1 MQLYPAMRAR
11 MGDWDY
17 YIVRMTMREVA
28 REVRLASDLWEDRTL
43 SDAIQRE
50 LDESRVKQQIVNFL
64 SRREDR
70 FFASIVVAAI
80 GGEPSWTPIDT
91 RFGGVFGE
99 LSFQFDPRYYALD
112 GQHRLRAIQELMSD
126 LAGAPPGF
134 DQEEL
139 SVLVVV
145 REDQS
150 VDDAVWLQRYR
161 RLFSSLNRYARPTN
175 LDTNIIMDEDDLFA
189 IVTRRLITDHS
200 FFRSPGP
207 ERDSFRVLTKG
218 KALKT
223 GSSYFTSLQTLYAM
237 NRVLLMPTGLRQRW
251 GGPKELRAFL
261 QFRPDEAEIDS
272 CYDFASRVWNA
283 LLSAIPDLKEGPEQM
298 RSHDLPETDAD
309 GHRDHL
315 LFWPIGQEIVA
326 DIARS
331 LMDELELDH
340 DADTE
345 SMVAALSPLG
355 RVNWDMH
362 SLPWRYLLLVP
373 TSLGEESWRMRS
385 EDRKAAV
392 ETATELLR
400 WIVGLASL
408 DDGDTE
414 VLRLT
419 WRRLLYPEPTDD
431 TRGDAMWSEI
441 LALRETLAGRP
452 DPAT

>member
-1 MQLYPAMRAR
+1 MQIYPAMKAR

-64 SRREDR
+64 SRRDDR

-80 GGEPSWTPIDT
+80 GGEPTWTPIGT
-91 RFGGVFGE
+91 RFGEVFGE
-99 LSFQFDPRYYALD
+99 LSFQVDPRYYALD

-126 LAGAPPGF
+126 LTGAPPRF

-145 REDQS
+145 REDQK

-189 IVTRRLITDHS
+189 IVTRRLITDHD

-207 ERDSFRVLTKG
+207 DRDSFRVLTKG

-223 GSSYFTSLQTLYAM
+223 GASYFTSLQTLYSM
-237 NRVLLMPTGLRQRW
+237 NRVLLMSTGMRQRW
-251 GGPKELRAFL
+251 GGAKGLRTFL
-261 QFRPDEAEIDS
+261 QFRPDETEIDR
-272 CYDFASRVWNA
+272 YYGFASRVWNA
-283 LLSAIPDLKEGPEQM
+283 LLGAIPDLRGDPELM
-298 RSHDLPETDAD
+298 RCHDTPEADAD
-309 GHRDHL
+309 EYQDHL
-315 LFWPIGQEIVA
+315 LFWPIGQEILA
-326 DIARS
+326 DVARS
-331 LMDELELDH
+331 LMDEHGLDE
-340 DADTE
+340 DADVA
-345 SMVAALSPLG
+345 SMTTALAPLG
-355 RVNWDMH
+355 DVNWKMQD
-362 SLPWRYLLLVP
+362 LPWRYLLLVP
-373 TSLGEESWRMRS
+373 TSPEEDSWRMRN
-385 EDRKAAV
+385 EERKTAI

-408 DDGDTE
+408 DDGDAE
-414 VLRLT
+414 VLRAN
-419 WRRLLYPEPTDD
+419 WRRLLYPEPTD
-431 TRGDAMWSEI
+431 GAHVNAMWSEV
-441 LALRETLAGRP
+441 LALRKS
-452 DPAT
+452 

>member
-1 MQLYPAMRAR
+1 MQIYPAMKAR

-64 SRREDR
+64 SRRDDR

-80 GGEPSWTPIDT
+80 GGEPTWTPIGT
-91 RFGGVFGE
+91 RFGEVFGE
-99 LSFQFDPRYYALD
+99 LSFQVDPRYYALD

-126 LAGAPPGF
+126 LAGAPPKF

-145 REDQS
+145 REDHD

-189 IVTRRLITDHS
+189 IVTRRLITDHD

-223 GSSYFTSLQTLYAM
+223 GASYFTSLQTLYAM
-237 NRVLLMPTGLRQRW
+237 NRVLLMSTGMRQRW
-251 GGPKELRAFL
+251 GGAKELRTFL
-261 QFRPDEAEIDS
+261 QFRPDEAEIDR
-272 CYDFASRVWNA
+272 YYGFASRVWNA
-283 LLSAIPDLKEGPEQM
+283 LLDAIPDLKESPELM
-298 RSHDLPETDAD
+298 RCHDVPEADAD
-309 GHRDHL
+309 EYRDHL
-315 LFWPIGQEIVA
+315 LFWPIGQEILADVA
-326 DIARS
+326 RA
-331 LMDELELDH
+331 LMDERGLDE
-340 DADTE
+340 DADVAPMTE
-345 SMVAALSPLG
+345 ALTPLG
-355 RVNWDMH
+355 EVNWDMH
-362 SLPWRYLLLVP
+362 DLPWRYLLLVP
-373 TSLGEESWRMRS
+373 TSPEEKSWRIRS
-385 EDRKAAV
+385 EDRKAAI
-392 ETATELLR
+392 EAGTELLR

-414 VLRLT
+414 VLHAN
-419 WRRLLYPEPTDD
+419 WRRLLYPEPTE
-431 TRGDAMWSEI
+431 GAHVDAMWSEI
-441 LALRETLAGRP
+441 LALRRS
-452 DPAT
+452 

>member
-1 MQLYPAMRAR
+1 MQIYPAMKAR

-64 SRREDR
+64 SRRDDR

-80 GGEPSWTPIDT
+80 GGEPTWTTVDT
-91 RFGGVFGE
+91 RFGTEIFGE
-99 LSFQFDPRYYALD
+99 LSFRVDPRYYALD

-150 VDDAVWLQRYR
+150 MDDMSWLQRYR

-189 IVTRRLITDHS
+189 IVTRRLITDHD

-223 GSSYFTSLQTLYAM
+223 GAPYFTSLQTLYAM
-237 NRVLLMPTGLRQRW
+237 NRVLLMPTGMRQRW
-251 GGPKELRAFL
+251 GGAKELRAFL
-261 QFRPDEAEIDS
+261 QFRPDEHEIDS
-272 CYDFASRVWNA
+272 YYDFACNVWNA
-283 LLSAIPDLKEGPEQM
+283 LLSAIPDLREPPPLMRFHDPVEAEEGE
-298 RSHDLPETDAD
+298 
-309 GHRDHL
+309 HRDHL
-315 LFWPIGQEIVA
+315 LFWPIGQEILA
-326 DIARS
+326 DVGRAM
-331 LMDELELDH
+331 MDGHGLGE
-340 DADTE
+340 DADME
-345 SMVAALSPLG
+345 SMATALSTLG
-355 RVNWDMH
+355 EVNWDMH

-373 TSLGEESWRMRS
+373 TSPEEESWRVRS
-385 EDRKAAV
+385 EDRKAAI
-392 ETATELLR
+392 EMATGLLR

-408 DDGDTE
+408 DEGDTE
-414 VLRLT
+414 VLRKT
-419 WRRLLYPEPTDD
+419 WRGLLYPEPTEDD
-431 TRGDAMWSEI
+431 RVDAMWNEI
-441 LALRETLAGRP
+441 LAIKGDLGVSRH
-452 DPAT
+452 